1 MISLKRYKILLIVVG
16 TIILI
21 FSLSFI
27 RNFDN
32 SRVTDDSF
40 QPFLEMEQVI
50 EKEVET
56 EVGQNKIVVDIK
68 GAVNNPGVY
77 VMEPGDRIVDVIER
91 ANGFQKEANQEL
103 INLALLLE
111 DEMMILV
118 PIQGQEG
125 LETGQLTITSSKD
138 NGKININK
146 ATAEQLEK
154 IPGIGPVKAAAII
167 LFREEHGAFKS
178 IEDIV
183 QVSGIGQKSIE
194 KIDEFIEVK

>member
-1 MISLKRYKILLIVVG
+1 MISLKRYKTLLIVVG

-40 QPFLEMEQVI
+40 QNFLEIEQVI
-50 EKEVET
+50 ETEVET

-77 VMEPGDRIVDVIER
+77 VMEQGDRIVDVIGR
-91 ANGFQKEANQEL
+91 ADGFQQEANQEL

-118 PIQGQEG
+118 PLQGQEG
-125 LETGQLTITSSKD
+125 LETGQLTITSSKG
-138 NGKININK
+138 NRKVNINQ
-146 ATAEQLEK
+146 ATEEQLEE

-167 LFREEHGAFKS
+167 SFREEHGAFKS
-178 IEDIV
+178 VEDIV

-194 KIDEFIEVK
+194 KIAEYIEVK